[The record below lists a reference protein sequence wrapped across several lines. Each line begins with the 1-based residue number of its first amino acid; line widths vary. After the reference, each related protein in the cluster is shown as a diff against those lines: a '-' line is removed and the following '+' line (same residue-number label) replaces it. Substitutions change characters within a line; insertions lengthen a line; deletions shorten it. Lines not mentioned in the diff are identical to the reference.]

1 MANRAIVFGGGLSR
15 TVAVVNMK
23 GGVGKTTTVVH
34 LAHGLAR
41 EGHRVLV
48 VDLDAQANLT
58 LWLARNE
65 SAPADLATIL
75 RAPARLADAI
85 RPSSADGVDLLHGS
99 HETAGITAEIQSS
112 RSPVTALRRLLK
124 GIEGYDYIF
133 LDAAP
138 GLDLLALNAIV
149 AADEI
154 IAPVETQAMAL
165 SGLSLLSK
173 TVQDLLEDELID
185 VKPPIRVLATK
196 HDARTGLGRD
206 VLTYLRGE
214 GQTPV
219 FDTFISINTRL
230 GECYAHKKTIFDVD
244 PAARGAH
251 DYAAL
256 AKEFSS
262 IVTA

>member
-1 MANRAIVFGGGLSR
+1 
-15 TVAVVNMK
+15 MK
-23 GGVGKTTTVVH
+23 GGVGKTTTVAH
-34 LAHGLAR
+34 LAHALAR
-41 EGHRVLV
+41 EGSRVLV

-58 LWLARNE
+58 LWLASVE
-65 SAPADLATIL
+65 SAPADLATVL
-75 RAPARLADAI
+75 RNPARLAEAI
-85 RPSSADGVDLLHGS
+85 RPSSAAGVDLLHGS

-112 RSPVTALRRLLK
+112 RSPVTALRRLLRNV
-124 GIEGYDYIF
+124 EGYNYVF

-173 TVQDLLEDELID
+173 TIQDLVDDELIEA
-185 VKPPIRVLATK
+185 KPPIRVLATK
-196 HDARTGLGRD
+196 HDVRTGLGRD
-206 VLTYLRGE
+206 VMTYLRNE
-214 GQTPV
+214 TETAV
-219 FDTFISINTRL
+219 FETFIAINSRL
-230 GECYAHKKTIFDVD
+230 GECYAYKKTIFDVD
-244 PAARGAH
+244 PGARGAR

-262 IVTA
+262 LATA